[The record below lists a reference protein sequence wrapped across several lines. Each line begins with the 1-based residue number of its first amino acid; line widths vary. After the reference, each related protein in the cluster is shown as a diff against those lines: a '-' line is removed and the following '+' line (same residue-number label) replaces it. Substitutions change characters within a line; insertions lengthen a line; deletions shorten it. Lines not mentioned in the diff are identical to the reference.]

1 MRIYLTN
8 IVVYYY
14 VTTGLLYWIE
24 FDTKMLQFFKAI
36 YNFYSVDKLNGLFD
50 FMYFSI
56 FFINVETL
64 GLKVVS
70 KT

>member
-1 MRIYLTN
+1 
-8 IVVYYY
+8 
-14 VTTGLLYWIE
+14 
-24 FDTKMLQFFKAI
+24 MLQFFKAI